1 MKTSSVKVESM
12 RTLFSNGLSI
22 VFAVAGAALAATA
35 AAQNYPTR
43 PVRMIVPLAA
53 GGGMDITARG
63 VAQKMNEALGQ
74 SMVIDNRPGG
84 GGSIGA
90 ELTAHAAPDGY
101 TLMMASGT
109 MITHKLL
116 YKPQYDPIR
125 DFAAI
130 TQVSSQPYVLVV
142 NPAVPAATMAEF
154 IAYAKANP
162 GKLNFSSSGTGSL
175 IHLTGELFNTMAG
188 VKLVHIPYKGIA
200 ASYPDL
206 FANQIQLTF
215 ASTISATPHIKS
227 GKLRALGVTSKTRLR
242 SMPELPPF
250 AESGVPGFDV
260 VQWYGILAPAATPR
274 PIIDRVHKA
283 VAGALTQPDVI
294 ARMASEGAEPVG
306 NTPQEFAA
314 HIKAELAKWGA
325 VIKQAGIKGE

>member
-1 MKTSSVKVESM
+1 M
-12 RTLFSNGLSI
+12 RNGLCG
-22 VFAVAGAALAATA
+22 VTALLGLALTVAA

-63 VAQKMNEALGQ
+63 VAQKMNDALGQ

-101 TLMMASGT
+101 TLMMASAT

-116 YKPQYDPIR
+116 YKPLYDPIR
-125 DFAAI
+125 DFTAI
-130 TQVSSQPYVLVV
+130 TQVSSQPYVLVI
-142 NPAVPAATMAEF
+142 NPAVPATSMAEF
-154 IAYAKANP
+154 IAYARANP

-206 FANQIQLTF
+206 FAGQIQLTF
-215 ASTISATPHIKS
+215 ASIISATPHIKS

-274 PIIDRVHKA
+274 PVIDRVHKA

-306 NTPQEFAA
+306 NTPQAFAA
-314 HIKAELAKWGA
+314 HIKAELAKWAA

>member
-1 MKTSSVKVESM
+1 MTAILKRSLRAASVLV
-12 RTLFSNGLSI
+12 G
-22 VFAVAGAALAATA
+22 ALALTA
-35 AAQNYPTR
+35 AAADANFPTR
-43 PVRMIVPLAA
+43 PVRLIVPLSP

-63 VAQKMNEALGQ
+63 VAIRMNDALGQ
-74 SMVIDNRPGG
+74 SMVVDNRPGG

-101 TLMMASGT
+101 TLLMASAT
-109 MITHKLL
+109 MVTHKLL

-130 TQVSSQPYVLVV
+130 TQVSSQPYVLVI
-142 NPAVPAATMAEF
+142 NPAVPANNMAEF

-162 GKLNFSSSGTGSL
+162 NKLNFSSSGTGSL
-175 IHLTGELFNTMAG
+175 IHLTGELFNVMAG
-188 VKLVHIPYKGIA
+188 VKLVHIPYKGIG

-215 ASTISATPHIKS
+215 ASIISATPHIKS

-250 AESGVPGFDV
+250 AEAGVPGFDV
-260 VQWYGILAPAATPR
+260 VQWYGMFAPAATPK

-314 HIKAELAKWGA
+314 HVKNELAKWQK
-325 VIKQAGIKGE
+325 VIQQAGIKGE